1 MQLDPTQF
9 LHHLEPFEMS
19 DAQKLDYVQ
28 AIIRIMQSFVDRAFG
43 DAPEQV
49 LLGTSADNGII
60 QASDSVEF
68 TGAITP
74 TYNDAATGDAAE

>member
-1 MQLDPTQF
+1 MQPDPTQF

-43 DAPEQV
+43 DAPEQT
-49 LLGTSADNGII
+49 LLGTSADNGISC
-60 QASDSVEF
+60 ASDSVESMN
-68 TGAITP
+68 TIT
-74 TYNDAATGDAAE
+74 

>member
-49 LLGTSADNGII
+49 LLGTSVDSGIFH
-60 QASDSVEF
+60 ASDSVEF
-68 TGAITP
+68 SSAIT
-74 TYNDAATGDAAE
+74 TTFNDAATGDAAE

>member
-1 MQLDPTQF
+1 MQLDPMQF
-9 LHHLEPFEMS
+9 LHHLESFEMS
-19 DAQKLDYVQ
+19 EAQKIDYVQ

-60 QASDSVEF
+60 HAMDSVESLNL
-68 TGAITP
+68 ITP
-74 TYNDAATGDAAE
+74 TYNDAATRNAAE